1 MEGHKGELF
10 RLRLTFWPY
19 YLAAVLTLGLSDVFF
34 GAPYRQCIYAL
45 YYRFVR
51 EDAMRRTV
59 PGIEKLTDRYLF
71 ERPDAETLAEA
82 YGSVPE
88 KVSRLKVLGS
98 KKGFKSVLL
107 RTFGITWRN
116 PEGLADEKE
125 RICLRE
131 ELRTAVPESEG
142 KAYPDL
148 LVGRKPKK
156 ESLWL
161 SALSPVS
168 VTELI
173 ALFLIFALIGWLW
186 ETVYQFLMFGNY
198 VKRGMLYGP
207 WIPIYGVGG
216 GLFLLL
222 FYRFRNRPVRECLL
236 MVLAAGIL
244 EYGTAWALFKI
255 YGTMWWDY
263 KGYFLNLNRWICLEG
278 LLAFAV
284 GGLLGVY
291 LAAPSVRRLL
301 EKPKPKVLAI
311 IVAVVI
317 TFFFTDVVFSMT
329 HPRTGEYIT
338 FDPYDTTMEQR
349 GNDQ

>member
-1 MEGHKGELF
+1 
-10 RLRLTFWPY
+10 
-19 YLAAVLTLGLSDVFF
+19 
-34 GAPYRQCIYAL
+34 
-45 YYRFVR
+45 
-51 EDAMRRTV
+51 
-59 PGIEKLTDRYLF
+59 
-71 ERPDAETLAEA
+71 
-82 YGSVPE
+82 
-88 KVSRLKVLGS
+88 
-98 KKGFKSVLL
+98 
-107 RTFGITWRN
+107 
-116 PEGLADEKE
+116 
-125 RICLRE
+125 
-131 ELRTAVPESEG
+131 
-142 KAYPDL
+142 
-148 LVGRKPKK
+148 
-156 ESLWL
+156 
-161 SALSPVS
+161 
-168 VTELI
+168 
-173 ALFLIFALIGWLW
+173 
-186 ETVYQFLMFGNY
+186 
-198 VKRGMLYGP
+198 
-207 WIPIYGVGG
+207 
-216 GLFLLL
+216 
-222 FYRFRNRPVRECLL
+222 